1 MRLQR
6 SSELPKPESLVSD
19 NVRESNN
26 YVVDYSAY
34 ADYKRPS
41 TSSGMTGLAANGGYD
56 YSLNSRAGYGG
67 GCFCGDQ
74 GGGDDGGLGGLLGG
88 DLGLLA
94 AGAGAVFLLYQQ
106 IITLMMRRR
115 KRSSLTGSGGVTA
128 VTKMGETSADQ
139 LSTDFEDILKGRIYF
154 ILFVSV
160 ESFQTMSYPALVL
173 ADFTA
178 YSMNLD
184 FALVYHEQVL

>member
-67 GCFCGDQ
+67 GCFCSDQ

-88 DLGLLA
+88 NLGLLA

-106 IITLMMRRR
+106 IIMLMMRRR
-115 KRSSLTGSGGVTA
+115 KRSSLTGSVTA
-128 VTKMGETSADQ
+128 DTKTGETSADQ
-139 LSTDFEDILKGRIYF
+139 LSTDFEDILKGRRHF
-154 ILFVSV
+154 ILFLSV
-160 ESFQTMSYPALVL
+160 ESFQTMSYPA
-173 ADFTA
+173 
-178 YSMNLD
+178 
-184 FALVYHEQVL
+184 

>member
-19 NVRESNN
+19 NLRESNN
-26 YVVDYSAY
+26 YVVDYSTY

-41 TSSGMTGLAANGGYD
+41 TSSGLTGLAAQGYDRYD

-67 GCFCGDQ
+67 CVCMDQ
-74 GGGDDGGLGGLLGG
+74 GGGDAGGLLGGGTG

-106 IITLMMRRR
+106 IIMLMMRRR
-115 KRSSLTGSGGVTA
+115 KRSSLTTGGN
-128 VTKMGETSADQ
+128 TKMGETSADQ
-139 LSTDFEDILKGRIYF
+139 LSTDLEDILKGRICF
-154 ILFVSV
+154 ICTYQLKAFS
-160 ESFQTMSYPALVL
+160 
-173 ADFTA
+173 
-178 YSMNLD
+178 
-184 FALVYHEQVL
+184 